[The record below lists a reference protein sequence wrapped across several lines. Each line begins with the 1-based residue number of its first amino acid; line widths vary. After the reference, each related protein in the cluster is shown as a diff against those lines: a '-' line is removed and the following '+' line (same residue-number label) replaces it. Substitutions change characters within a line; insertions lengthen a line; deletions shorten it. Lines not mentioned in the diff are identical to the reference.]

1 MLAGEGDPARFVVL
15 TPLGTQGGA
24 NTETSTVSELGSVA
38 KGQPGNDAT

>member
-1 MLAGEGDPARFVVL
+1 MLAGEGDPVRFVVL
-15 TPLGTQGGA
+15 TPLGTGGA